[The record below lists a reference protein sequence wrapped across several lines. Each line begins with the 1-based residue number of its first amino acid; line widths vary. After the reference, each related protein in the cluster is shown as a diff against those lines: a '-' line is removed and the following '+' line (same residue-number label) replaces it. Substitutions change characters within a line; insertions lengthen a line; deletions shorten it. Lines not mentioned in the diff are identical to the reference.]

1 MIKFPYGN
9 SDFYKIIT
17 EDYCYLDRT
26 DRIPLLEAMGDSLLF
41 LRPRRFG
48 KSLLLTM
55 LENYYDIAK
64 AAEFE
69 RLFGALAVGRD
80 PTPLHNQYLVMRWDF
95 SIVTPKPTYEG
106 QERVLT
112 SYLNVEI
119 TNFVSKY
126 AALLPTK
133 VEIDEQN
140 ATASFWSLL
149 HAVHQSDH
157 KLYLLIDEYD
167 NFANE
172 VQVCEVKHSRYGC
185 AYGSAQNTGRVDG
198 ATPGASRNCPGSEA
212 RARLQCCAHDPLWST
227 LETAYLC
234 GGRDWF

>member
-55 LENYYDIAK
+55 LENYYDIDK
-64 AAEFE
+64 AAEFA

-106 QERVLT
+106 QERVLP

-119 TNFVSKY
+119 ANFVSKY
-126 AALLPTK
+126 AALLPNL
-133 VEIDEQN
+133 VMERLYAHRIREMLLPDAGVRDEVVAVGFEKLVWQ
-140 ATASFWSLL
+140 AVSL
-149 HAVHQSDH
+149 
-157 KLYLLIDEYD
+157 
-167 NFANE
+167 
-172 VQVCEVKHSRYGC
+172 
-185 AYGSAQNTGRVDG
+185 
-198 ATPGASRNCPGSEA
+198 
-212 RARLQCCAHDPLWST
+212 
-227 LETAYLC
+227 
-234 GGRDWF
+234 